1 MADQYLTKGGELFAA
16 ANSGKGFCSFYGEI
30 FSPERTERR
39 YLIKGGP
46 GTGKS
51 SLMRRVAGEAEK
63 RGYGVEYYR
72 CSSDPTSLD
81 AILIGGRV
89 ALIDSTAPH
98 AIEPELVG
106 ARDEIVDLGIFWNS
120 ASLRER
126 VAEIE
131 ALANEKSARYR
142 AAYRY
147 LEAAEALDRRSREVV
162 APYVKREKL
171 KRAAERLVA
180 ALPMGDGYR
189 YRTGICS
196 SIGMKG
202 RHRLDFYE
210 SAAEKIYAVR
220 DAMSVGSL
228 FLAAIAD
235 AAVAKRASIVVS
247 YDPINLSSPDAILFE
262 DSRVAFVLCARD
274 ESDCFGDKLVATV
287 NAKRFLSHDVST
299 EKGRRAKAEYRFDR
313 REREAMIDSACEQLS
328 LAGKAH
334 FSLEKI
340 YGESMDFDA
349 LGRFCESF
357 ATMICDNLQK

>member
-1 MADQYLTKGGELFAA
+1 MSDEHVNTPARELFAA

-30 FSPERTERR
+30 FSPERTEHR

-51 SLMRRVAGEAEK
+51 SLMKRVASEAES
-63 RGYGVEYYR
+63 RGYGVEYYK
-72 CSSDPTSLD
+72 CSSDHTSLD
-81 AILIGGRV
+81 AILIDGRV

-98 AIEPELVG
+98 AIEPEIVG
-106 ARDEIVDLGIFWNS
+106 AHDEIVDLGVFWS
-120 ASLRER
+120 SEMLRAQKER
-126 VAEIE
+126 IE
-131 ALANEKSARYR
+131 ELSKEKSARYR

-147 LEAAEALDRRSREVV
+147 LEAAEALDAHSRETV

-171 KRAAERLVA
+171 RRAAERLVA
-180 ALPMGDGYR
+180 TLPTGDGYR

-202 RHRLDFYE
+202 RQRLDFYE

-220 DAMSVGSL
+220 DAMSVGTL

-235 AAVAKRASIVVS
+235 AAVEKRASIVVS
-247 YDPINLSSPDAILFE
+247 YDPIDLASPDAILFE
-262 DSRVAFVLCARD
+262 DSRVAFILCSSQD
-274 ESDCFGDKLVATV
+274 EEHFGDKLAGSV
-287 NAKRFLSHDVST
+287 NAKRFLSHDISG

-349 LGRFCESF
+349 LERFTKSL
-357 ATMICDNLQK
+357 AVAICDSL

>member
-1 MADQYLTKGGELFAA
+1 MSDEHVKTPARELFAA
-16 ANSGKGFCSFYGEI
+16 ANSGRGFCSFYGEI

-51 SLMRRVAGEAEK
+51 SLMRRVAGEAES
-63 RGYGVEYYR
+63 RGYGVEYYK
-72 CSSDPTSLD
+72 CSSDHTSLD
-81 AILIGGRV
+81 AILIDGRV

-98 AIEPELVG
+98 AIEPGIVG
-106 ARDEIVDLGIFWNS
+106 ARDEIVDLGTFWNS

-131 ALANEKSARYR
+131 TLGNEKSARYR

-147 LEAAEALDRRSREVV
+147 LEAAEALDAHSREVV

-171 KRAAERLVA
+171 RRAAERLVA
-180 ALPMGDGYR
+180 TLPMGDGYR

-202 RHRLDFYE
+202 RQRLDFYE

-247 YDPINLSSPDAILFE
+247 YDPIDLASPDAILFE
-262 DSRVAFVLCARD
+262 DSSVAFILCSSQD
-274 ESDCFGDKLVATV
+274 EERLGDKLAGRV
-287 NAKRFLSHDVST
+287 NAKRFLSHDIST

-328 LAGKAH
+328 LAGEAH
-334 FSLEKI
+334 FSLERI
-340 YGESMDFDA
+340 YGESMDFAA
-349 LGRFCESF
+349 LERFTKSLEV
-357 ATMICDNLQK
+357 AICDSL